1 MNNKELAKRV
11 KDLRNRRGISQE
23 LLAEN
28 SGLSLRTIQR
38 IENGETEP
46 RGDTLKR
53 LAIALDVTPDELID
67 WTQIED
73 KAFIF
78 NLNSSALSFILFPLL
93 GIIVPFILWV
103 NKKDKIKDVY
113 QAGVE
118 ILNFQITWNIFYF
131 LCVPIVTVF
140 RMTRMFD
147 KIEQMGDVSPS
158 IVSSSIKENLIA
170 FGGLLLLFTGY
181 NLVIIIVNMVRAK
194 KGKRVKYY
202 AKIKFIR

>member
-113 QAGVE
+113 QAGAE